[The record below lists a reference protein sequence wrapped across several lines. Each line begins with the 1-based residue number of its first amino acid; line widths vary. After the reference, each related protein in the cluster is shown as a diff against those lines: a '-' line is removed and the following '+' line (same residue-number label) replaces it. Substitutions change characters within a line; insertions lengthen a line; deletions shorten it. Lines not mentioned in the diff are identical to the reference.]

1 MVISPRLTSSTR
13 SGRTRHGSEF
23 PVQRHGAAMKAP
35 AVCRSLDEIVDDIAV
50 ELHPLKSDAGDPR
63 SEIKRHIELVKTEDE
78 IRDVSAATYA
88 AWKKVAESML
98 REMDS
103 LGEGTWPGIKESP
116 FETCSRGR

>member
-1 MVISPRLTSSTR
+1 M
-13 SGRTRHGSEF
+13 
-23 PVQRHGAAMKAP
+23 
-35 AVCRSLDEIVDDIAV
+35 

-98 REMDS
+98 RELDS
-103 LGEGTWPGIKESP
+103 LGEGTWPGIKEYLRWRHARVAAKS
-116 FETCSRGR
+116 